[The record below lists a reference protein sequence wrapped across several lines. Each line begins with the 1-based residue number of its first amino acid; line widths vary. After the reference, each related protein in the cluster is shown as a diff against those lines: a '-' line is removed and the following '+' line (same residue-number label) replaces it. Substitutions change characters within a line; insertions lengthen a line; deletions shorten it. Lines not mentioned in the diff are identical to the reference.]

1 MEPPSAQNQKKNQ
14 NQNQNHSKNQAFDL
28 SLTLTPV
35 TPPDSSSPPSPQP
48 AEKEVRLFPCL
59 FCNKKFFKSQAL
71 GGHQNAHKKERNI
84 GWNAYLYANPPNY
97 PSLNPDSTP
106 SYPSHTTHLPILSHS
121 CSAGTNG
128 PVAPVNAPYS
138 NYGYSSLYGA
148 PRFDT
153 QLYQTVS
160 SGRAA
165 QAAVDPPVG
174 RDEMIDLLNWTRG
187 SHAEQVPVNNASFHA
202 GGAGTGIGNACNSI
216 DCNSLCGS
224 LDGEE
229 IDLSLRL

>member
-1 MEPPSAQNQKKNQ
+1 MELPSAQNKKENQ
-14 NQNQNHSKNQAFDL
+14 NQNQSQNHSRNQALDL
-28 SLTLTPV
+28 SLTLTPA
-35 TPPDSSSPPSPQP
+35 TPPDSSSTPSPQP
-48 AEKEVRLFPCL
+48 AEKDVRLFPCL

-84 GWNAYLYANPPNY
+84 GWNAHLYTTPPNY
-97 PSLNPDSTP
+97 PSLNADSTP
-106 SYPSHTTHLPILSHS
+106 SYPSHATHLAILSHS
-121 CSAGTNG
+121 CGAGTNR
-128 PVAPVNAPYS
+128 PVVPVNAPDS

-148 PRFDT
+148 PRFDM

-160 SGRAA
+160 TGRAA

-174 RDEMIDLLNWTRG
+174 RDEMIDQLNWKRG
-187 SHAEQVPVNNASFHA
+187 SHAEPVPVSNANVHA
-202 GGAGTGIGNACNSI
+202 GSTGIGI
-216 DCNSLCGS
+216 DCNSLSRS